1 VLPNPL
7 DIRHYEFRLREQ
19 IQPHLIWL
27 RTLHFV
33 YNPVL
38 AIEVVA
44 KLVSE
49 FPSIRLTMIG
59 PDRGDGSRQAVEQAI
74 ETLGVAERVM
84 LVGGVP
90 KTEVPQWLNKGDV
103 FINTTNI
110 DNTPV
115 SVIEAMACGLCVV
128 STNVGGIPY
137 LLKDHHDSLLV
148 PSADENAMAAAV
160 RSILIDTNLSKRL
173 SQNARATVEPFD
185 WSIILPEW
193 ENLLIS

>member
-1 VLPNPL
+1 
-7 DIRHYEFRLREQ
+7 
-19 IQPHLIWL
+19 
-27 RTLHFV
+27 
-33 YNPVL
+33 
-38 AIEVVA
+38 
-44 KLVSE
+44 
-49 FPSIRLTMIG
+49 MIG

-173 SQNARATVEPFD
+173 SQNARASVEPFD